1 MIAVRVRTEKVG
13 EPEQEKEKKP
23 YVLCSM
29 LCAMSCLLAL
39 LCLFNAGCGLKTGR
53 TDEAESIIDA
63 IESAQAAVGDESQI
77 ARVPRYTKEK
87 DDIEIT
93 IENGKLSCDLV
104 NVDLREVL
112 LKIADTA
119 QLQFVFSENIY
130 GRVNAKFKNIEL
142 EEGIRLILDSA
153 HYTMEEK
160 AGVYSIVRA
169 PDAPSAAKY
178 HEVRLRYVTVE
189 DLMKR
194 IAAFYRIP
202 YEIDEQSAD
211 GGFYEQSESE
221 EEETI
226 EMQPFAGPTSLKMQ
240 DVNIVKAIDRN
251 VLLISGEGSKVDEL
265 LELIAALDQKVP
277 QVLIETYLVEYDE
290 DALKESGLDLTIEAV
305 RDLATLTFSRPAAIL
320 SMPSILDGA
329 YKRVWEDEEANG
341 DTTSDGGDEFTD
353 FSQDYT
359 DSGDDSGGTASD
371 RSVSIAGK
379 IHALIDENKVT
390 IISKPYI
397 IVGNGA
403 QAIITAA
410 SEQYV
415 IAALPGE
422 QLAAASLQQVQTK
435 TSFTILPTIISDSQ
449 IHVQL
454 SLEQS
459 EFTTPGPSAVLST
472 NRNTARTDLV
482 VDNGETIV
490 IGGINS
496 SKESMGDRGVPVL
509 RSIPVLKY
517 IFGASKKSSSSRK
530 VSFYI
535 TPHILPLEEEVVGER
550 IE

>member
-1 MIAVRVRTEKVG
+1 MIVVRVRTEKVG
-13 EPEQEKEKKP
+13 EPEPEKEKKP
-23 YVLCSM
+23 HALCSM
-29 LCAMSCLLAL
+29 LCILCSMLAL
-39 LCLFNAGCGLKTGR
+39 LSLFNAGCGLKTGR
-53 TDEAESIIDA
+53 IDAAESIIDE
-63 IESAQAAVGDESQI
+63 IDSAQEAVGDESQI

-87 DDIEIT
+87 DGIEIT

-112 LKIADTA
+112 LRIADIA

-130 GRVNAKFKNIEL
+130 GRVNAKFRNMEL

-153 HYTMEEK
+153 HYTLEEK
-160 AGVYSIVRA
+160 AGVYSIARA
-169 PDAPSAAKY
+169 PDVPSAAKY

-202 YEIDEQSAD
+202 YEMDEQSAG
-211 GGFYEQSESE
+211 GGFYAQSGS
-221 EEETI
+221 EETI

-251 VLLISGEGSKVDEL
+251 VLLISGEGSKVDEV
-265 LELIAALDQKVP
+265 LELMAALDQKVP

-290 DALKESGLDLTIEAV
+290 DALKESGFDLTIEAV
-305 RDLATLTFSRPAAIL
+305 RDLATLTFSKPAAIL

-341 DTTSDGGDEFTD
+341 DTASDGEDGFTD
-353 FSQDYT
+353 FSQDY
-359 DSGDDSGGTASD
+359 SGFGDDSSGTASD

-403 QAIITAA
+403 QALISAA

-459 EFTTPGPSAVLST
+459 EFTTPGPSAALST

-496 SKESMGDRGVPVL
+496 SKESKGDRGVPVL

-535 TPHILPLEEEVVGER
+535 TPHILPLEKEIVGER